1 MIFQSCDGKPAS
13 HEYNVAQA
21 LKEMLAIDPD
31 GPYFL
36 GGFCFGSLM
45 ALELARQLMK
55 EGKEVSFMFLVEPS
69 QACLPKSLV
78 PHWKPKR
85 DNGFSNF
92 KGFSHLSFYGKIAAL
107 RKFKR
112 RTKKKAVN
120 FIRQAVGSIL
130 LAAGFSLPYTFR
142 KKYIESINIRAMRHY
157 VPYVYPGKAVLFIG
171 AERDDACADWN
182 SLAGGGIEIHKI
194 SGAGHKTM
202 REEPYIGIWAK
213 RLGLFLVEAQKNV
226 SGKER

>member
-1 MIFQSCDGKPAS
+1 
-13 HEYNVAQA
+13 
-21 LKEMLAIDPD
+21 
-31 GPYFL
+31 
-36 GGFCFGSLM
+36 
-45 ALELARQLMK
+45 
-55 EGKEVSFMFLVEPS
+55 
-69 QACLPKSLV
+69 V

-112 RTKKKAVN
+112 RNKKRAVN
-120 FIRQAVGSIL
+120 FIRQAAGSIL
-130 LAAGFSLPYTFR
+130 LAAGFSLPYGFR

-171 AERDDACADWN
+171 AQRDDACADWS
-182 SLAGGGIEIHKI
+182 SLACGGIEIHKI

-213 RLGLFLVEAQKNV
+213 RLSLFLVEAQKNV